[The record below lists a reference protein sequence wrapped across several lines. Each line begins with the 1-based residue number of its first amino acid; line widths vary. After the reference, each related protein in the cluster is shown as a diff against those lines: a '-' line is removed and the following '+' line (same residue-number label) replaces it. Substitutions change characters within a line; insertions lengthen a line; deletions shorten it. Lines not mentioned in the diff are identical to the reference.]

1 MSKLIGTDPNQV
13 PSNAD
18 LGTLAYI
25 DANRVGELSVKTLNV
40 GDVTYDKTEDYNLTI
55 ARTSGGSGV
64 LKLYGDNYYAGNPHV
79 RWQLEPTS
87 GAALKSGLMTFDGDF
102 IKTSA
107 LKIDTTIGAD
117 HVSGQGSMEIYHYN
131 YPDDNTSSVPAL
143 RIRSGNSNTD
153 LRHHG
158 YLSLEQIFTGSAYE
172 SPRLYFVNRANSAND
187 KAVVGF
193 YANSGTTP
201 SLNIIGDLLGS
212 SEETVDLSESQMAQ
226 FSSGSSTI
234 RNSGYNQ
241 TPILRLHQTTTR
253 FAGLVNGIEFRDSQN
268 ETNAAITVTQSS
280 AGNSSGYMTLRA
292 DDGDGGNGLVD
303 PPIGLQINH
312 NGIRLTS
319 EYTAYYSYASTWVT
333 SYQTVIPNNVLASNG
348 TYIITIDTN
357 NQSFGGNPY
366 YAAASFMMKAAP
378 GTNGN
383 GNNTASSYVA
393 PTATH
398 VANSSRWEFT
408 VSCHTSGRN
417 GVVVRLLDGPTF
429 SAADG
434 TQIVVRAFR
443 IN

>member
-40 GDVTYDKTEDYNLTI
+40 GDVTRDKTEDYNLTI
-55 ARTSGGSGV
+55 SRTAGGNGV

-79 RWQLEPTS
+79 RWQIEPTS

-143 RIRSGNSNTD
+143 RIRSGNSSAD

-158 YLSLEQIFTGSAYE
+158 YLSLEQIFTGAAYE
-172 SPRLYFVNRANSAND
+172 SPRLYFINRANSTND
-187 KAVVGF
+187 KAVVGL
-193 YANSGTTP
+193 YANSGITP

-226 FSSGSSTI
+226 FSSGGSTI
-234 RNSGYNQ
+234 RNNAYNT
-241 TPILRLHQTTTR
+241 TPLLRLHQTTTR
-253 FAGLVNGIEFRDSQN
+253 FSGLVNGIEFRDSQN
-268 ETNAAITVTQSS
+268 ETNACITVSQNS
-280 AGNSSGYMTLRA
+280 AGNSSGMITLRA

-303 PPIGLQINH
+303 PPIGLTINY
-312 NGIRLTS
+312 NGIRLTA

-333 SYQTVIPNNVLASNG
+333 SYQTVIPTNTLGPNG
-348 TYIITIDTN
+348 VYLITIDTN
-357 NQSFGGNPY
+357 NQSFGGGPY
-366 YAAASFMMKAAP
+366 YASAGCIIRTSP
-378 GTNGN
+378 GTNAT
-383 GNNTASSYVA
+383 GNNTASSFVA
-393 PTATH
+393 PTSSH
-398 VANSSRWEFT
+398 VPNSARWEFT
-408 VSCHTSGRN
+408 VSCYAAGRN
-417 GVVVRLLDGPTF
+417 GIVVRLLDGPTF
-429 SAADG
+429 SGADG

-443 IN
+443 LH

>member
-40 GDVTYDKTEDYNLTI
+40 GDVTHDKTEDYNLTI
-55 ARTSGGSGV
+55 ARTAGGSGV

-143 RIRSGNSNTD
+143 RIRSGNSSAD

-158 YLSLEQIFTGSAYE
+158 YLSLEQIFTGGAYE
-172 SPRLYFVNRANSAND
+172 SPRLYFINRANGAND
-187 KAVVGF
+187 KAVVGL
-193 YANSGTTP
+193 YTNSGTTP

-234 RNSGYNQ
+234 RNAGHNQ

-253 FAGLVNGIEFRDSQN
+253 FSGLVNGIEFRDSQN
-268 ETNAAITVTQSS
+268 ETNASITVSQGS
-280 AGNSSGYMTLRA
+280 AGNSSGYITLRA

-303 PPIGLQINH
+303 PPIGLQINY
-312 NGIRLTS
+312 NGIRLTA

-333 SYQTVIPNNVLASNG
+333 SYQQLIPNNTLGPNG
-348 TYIITIDTN
+348 TYLITIDTN
-357 NQSFGGNPY
+357 NDSFGGHPY
-366 YAAASFMMKAAP
+366 YAAAAAIIRTSP

-383 GNNTASSYVA
+383 GNNTASSFVA
-393 PTATH
+393 PTAAH
-398 VANSSRWEFT
+398 VATSARWEFT
-408 VSCHTSGRN
+408 VSQHTSGRN
-417 GVVVRLLDGPTF
+417 GLVVRLLDGPTF
-429 SAADG
+429 SAANG
-434 TQIVVRAFR
+434 TQIAVRAFR
-443 IN
+443 LH